1 MINLVFAA
9 GDTRVI
15 KMFELNIADLTLK
28 IDNSEYLINNSII
41 DPLTRNNV
49 SGYIITDNVVCSIN
63 LSNRDIIN
71 KPFRLESYYYTLYKG
86 KYIKVRCKD
95 YDYNNGTIINIVPNN
110 TYPLLKSTNRILD
123 TLFVIDVNYDV
134 INNNAKEEVKKL
146 LIDNENINSE
156 TIISEYLNEN
166 NMYID
171 ANDNYVESRNK
182 KFYFK
187 IVSNKEYL
195 MYKNLEKKDEE
206 ENSKEIKRPKKQ
218 K

>member
-28 IDNSEYLINNSII
+28 INNSEYLINNSII

-49 SGYIITDNVVCSIN
+49 SGYIITDNVDCSIN

-156 TIISEYLNEN
+156 TIISEYLNKN